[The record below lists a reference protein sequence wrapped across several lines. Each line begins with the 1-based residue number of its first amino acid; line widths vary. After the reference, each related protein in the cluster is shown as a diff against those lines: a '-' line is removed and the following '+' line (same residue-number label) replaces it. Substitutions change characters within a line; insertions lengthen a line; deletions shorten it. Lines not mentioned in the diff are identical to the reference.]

1 MIEQW
6 AGGRKRN
13 LWTDPVLL
21 VEGFPII
28 AHKRGENVFGRN
40 TGPLHRSDK
49 GGGTGIASM

>member
-1 MIEQW
+1 M
-6 AGGRKRN
+6 GG
-13 LWTDPVLL
+13 WTQEKDGLPHPVLL
-21 VEGFPII
+21 IEGFPII